1 MQKNKIGVTA
11 INKSEHLIESV
22 EELNERIKPI
32 NEWFKT
38 ETEKRVRIALTS
50 KGENKTCPFCGKQ
63 LKDRESTNG
72 YPLTRAMVCC
82 DCDKRYVIPMRLVGL
97 NEIEALQ
104 MSQGFIQGEMLIEFR
119 KKFRRVYD
127 SNTDVV

>member
-1 MQKNKIGVTA
+1 MTKNRFGVTA
-11 INKSEHLIESV
+11 INKSENLVESV

-50 KGENKTCPFCGKQ
+50 EGENKTCPFCGKQ
-63 LKDRESTNG
+63 LKERESTNG

-82 DCDKRYVIPMRLVGL
+82 DCAKRL
-97 NEIEALQ
+97 
-104 MSQGFIQGEMLIEFR
+104 
-119 KKFRRVYD
+119 
-127 SNTDVV
+127 